1 MKLLVQKLDERA
13 VLPSRSHHDDAGLDL
28 CALEAVTLAP
38 GERQAVGTGVAL
50 AIPSGYVGLIWDK
63 SSIPFKYGVKSM
75 GGVIDAQYRGEVKVI
90 LVNLSQETATFEAGQ
105 KIAQLLVQKVKL
117 PEVEVVDALPGSVR
131 GEGGFGSTGK

>member
-38 GERQAVGTGVAL
+38 GERQVVGTGVAL
-50 AIPSGYVGLIWDK
+50 AIPSGCVGLIWDK

>member
-38 GERQAVGTGVAL
+38 GERQVVGTGVAL

-90 LVNLSQETATFEAGQ
+90 LVNLSQETVTFEAEQ

-117 PEVEVVDALPGSVR
+117 PEVEMVDALPGSVR